1 MLHGEALAQEVPDPD
16 GFRVGGSLRFSYFI
30 KGWEGQEANRRRLG
44 DVVFDMFQVTANGRL
59 SKLQLSADYRFYA
72 GYSLLHH
79 GYLTYAFSEKT
90 QLQAGVHRAPFGLL
104 PFASHNWF
112 FALPYYLGFE
122 DDHDLGLK
130 LLHTDG
136 PWNLQFAF
144 YKNDEG
150 NYFGRSTASTRYSY
164 DVVPVRSANPT
175 EASLGVD
182 QANSETNQ
190 LNARVAY
197 LFTHGQSSTTE
208 LGLSA
213 QAGQL
218 YNAVT
223 GRSGLRWAAAAHL
236 EGNHG
241 PWNVKLEAIHYVFRP
256 ANPEGS
262 DNGFVT
268 MGAYD
273 APYKVASAGTLVAAG
288 VSYGLPI
295 NWGIL
300 SRIFFYD
307 DFSMLKKVKAGYAP
321 VYQNTV
327 GALIHTG
334 PVFTY
339 IDLAT
344 GKNHPWLGTNYND
357 ALVEGSP
364 TAPWETRFNINTGYY
379 F

>member
-1 MLHGEALAQEVPDPD
+1 MGRRLPQEEPEPDA
-16 GFRVGGSLRFSYFI
+16 FRLGGSLRFSYFI
-30 KGWEGQEANRRRLG
+30 KGWEGQEANRRRWG
-44 DVVFDMFQVTANGRL
+44 DVVFDMFQATANGRL

-79 GYLTYAFSEKT
+79 GYIAYAFSEDT

-130 LLHTDG
+130 LIHARG
-136 PWNLQFAF
+136 PWNLQLAF

-150 NYFGRSTASTRYSY
+150 NYTGHSTASARYSY

-175 EASLGVD
+175 EASLNLD

-190 LNARVAY
+190 LNARAAY
-197 LFTHGQSSTTE
+197 LFTHGPSSTTE

-218 YNAVT
+218 YNAFT
-223 GRSGLRWAAAAHL
+223 DRSGSRWAAAAHL
-236 EGNHG
+236 EGNYG
-241 PWNVKLEAIHYVFRP
+241 PWNVKIEALHYVFRP

-262 DNGFVT
+262 DNRFVT

-273 APYKVASAGTLVAAG
+273 APYKVASEGTLVVAG
-288 VSYGLPI
+288 VSYGWPI

-300 SRIFFYD
+300 SRISFYN
-307 DFSMLKKVKAGYAP
+307 DFNLLKKVKAGYAT
-321 VYQNTV
+321 VYQNTT

-339 IDLAT
+339 VDLAT

-357 ALVEGSP
+357 ALATGSP
-364 TAPWETRFNINTGYY
+364 SAPWETRFNINTGYY